1 MRFSVHTG
9 GQPRFR
15 KCGNLTGRLGFG
27 VAVVENLRI
36 SLAFPAEERAVG
48 SSAMAVPDATSA
60 QSTAADGKGQ
70 KSNPVSKHLV
80 SSRCC
85 QSPTGATAGVFSRP
99 LRARDFQ
106 RQ

>member
-1 MRFSVHTG
+1 
-9 GQPRFR
+9 
-15 KCGNLTGRLGFG
+15 LTGRSGFG

-36 SLAFPAEERAVG
+36 SLAFPAEEEAVA

-80 SSRCC
+80 
-85 QSPTGATAGVFSRP
+85 
-99 LRARDFQ
+99 
-106 RQ
+106 